1 MLGVS
6 KPARIAS
13 SVDLPE
19 PEAPTI
25 ATASRAMT
33 SRSISR
39 RMTRSLSPLFTVL
52 PMPRAC
58 RTALLLFWLVS
69 MSVWGVA
76 HAASP
81 LLVFGDSLSA
91 PYGIA
96 EKRGWVSLL
105 VERLKKER
113 LDYRVVNA
121 SISGETTSGGRA
133 RLAKVLADH
142 KPAVVILELGGND
155 GLRGLPV
162 PEMKKNLSAMIE
174 QSQKAGA
181 RVLLVGTRMPPNYG
195 PEYTQAYE
203 AVFADLAK
211 SHKVALAPD
220 LTAGIGERLELFLPD
235 RVHSNESAQPALLDT
250 VWKALRPLLK

>member
-1 MLGVS
+1 MSTISKPRIVVWLLGV
-6 KPARIAS
+6 
-13 SVDLPE
+13 
-19 PEAPTI
+19 
-25 ATASRAMT
+25 
-33 SRSISR
+33 
-39 RMTRSLSPLFTVL
+39 
-52 PMPRAC
+52 
-58 RTALLLFWLVS
+58 ALTTFGTWS
-69 MSVWGVA
+69 GVA
-76 HAASP
+76 LAAQT
-81 LLVFGDSLSA
+81 LLIFGDSLSA

-96 EKRGWVSLL
+96 QKSSWVALL
-105 VERLKKER
+105 VERLKKEK

-121 SISGETTSGGRA
+121 SISGETTSGGRT

-142 KPAVVILELGGND
+142 KPAVVVLELGAND
-155 GLRGLPV
+155 GLRGVPV
-162 PEMKKNLSAMIE
+162 GEMKKNLSAMIE

-195 PEYTQAYE
+195 PEYAQAYE

-235 RVHSNESAQPALLDT
+235 RVHPNESAQPALLDN

>member
-1 MLGVS
+1 MWG
-6 KPARIAS
+6 AAQAS
-13 SVDLPE
+13 
-19 PEAPTI
+19 T
-25 ATASRAMT
+25 
-33 SRSISR
+33 
-39 RMTRSLSPLFTVL
+39 
-52 PMPRAC
+52 
-58 RTALLLFWLVS
+58 
-69 MSVWGVA
+69 
-76 HAASP
+76 P

-96 EKRGWVSLL
+96 EKRSWVSLL

-121 SISGETTSGGRA
+121 SISGETTSGGRT

-142 KPAVVILELGGND
+142 KPAVVVLELGAND

-162 PEMKKNLSAMIE
+162 GEMKKNLSAMIE

-195 PEYTQAYE
+195 PEYAQAYE
-203 AVFADLAK
+203 AAFTDLAK
-211 SHKVALAPD
+211 THKVALAPD
-220 LTAGIGERLELFLPD
+220 LMAGFAERLELFLPD
-235 RVHSNESAQPALLDT
+235 RIHPNESAQPAVLDK